1 MPYTP
6 LPIDEVLPQLC
17 GELRRASVVLLRAS
31 TGAGK
36 TTRVPGALLD
46 AGLVGD
52 KEVIVLE
59 PRRLAARAAAR
70 RTASERGSQLGGEVG
85 YQVRFD
91 SKRSAQTRISFVTT
105 GLFLRRLQSDPFLD
119 GVGLVIFDEF
129 HERSLD
135 GDLSLA
141 LARRVQ
147 AEVRDDL
154 KLVVMSATLETKPLL
169 AFLDDPPF
177 IESQGRSYPVEIEY
191 LPNTEPVE
199 RGGPSAETVRAGIR
213 RALASTAGNVLVF
226 LPGVGEIKRTADLVG
241 AEVRAAGHLL
251 FQLYGDQSSEEQD
264 RALQEQSARVV
275 YLATNIAEA
284 SLTLPGITAVVDTGL
299 SRTLRHDAGRGVN
312 QLVLGPIS
320 RASAQQRA
328 GRAGRTAPGRCL
340 RLWTEHDE
348 RSRQPEEEP
357 EVRRVDVAGALLELF
372 VWGEVAPARFPWFE
386 TPPAAALESAL
397 QVLEG
402 IGAIA
407 TTEESE
413 YRLLDLGRRI
423 AGLPLHPR
431 LARLLVEGA
440 SRGAAVEAATCAA
453 LLSERSPFR
462 RAASVAHSSTSPL
475 DSDLIDQLH
484 ALFEFEQRG
493 RRTDTLVPAV
503 ARSLF
508 RVRDQLLRTVKSRAT
523 GKQRKPK
530 KGKDVGSGPGSR
542 GSSETRGSDLEHAD
556 EILARALLLAYPD
569 RLARR
574 RAPGDD
580 RALMIDGRGVRLARE
595 SSVKDAE
602 LFLCLEVFATASE
615 TIVRSASEV
624 RREWL
629 DEERVRTETLLTF
642 DTESQRV
649 VAQLI
654 TRYGGLELDH
664 RQATLE
670 RGPAATK
677 VLIDAA
683 TADLGRALPLT
694 DKEFVD
700 FKARIH
706 CLREWMPDL
715 ELPEIDHAFLCT
727 RLPELCRDKLSFAEL
742 ARAPLVQA
750 VRNALDWKQVD
761 ALNRHAPERIEVPS
775 GNHIRLTYEEG
786 RPPVLAARIQELF
799 GMKSTPRIA
808 GGRVTLLLHLLAPN
822 MRPQQVTDDL
832 ESFWNTTYA
841 TVRKDLRHRYPKHD
855 WPEDPWSAKAKQRR
869 R

>member
-1 MPYTP
+1 VPHSA

-17 GELRRASVVLLRAS
+17 EELRGASAVLLRAP

-46 AGLVGD
+46 AGLAGD

-70 RTASERGSQLGGEVG
+70 RTASERGGRVGDEVG

-91 SKRSAQTRISFVTT
+91 SKRSAKTRICFMTT

-119 GVGLVIFDEF
+119 GVGLVVFDEF

-154 KLVVMSATLETKPLL
+154 KLVVMSATLETEPLL

-177 IESQGRSYPVEIEY
+177 VESRGRSYPVEVEY
-191 LPNTEPVE
+191 LPNTQRVE
-199 RGGPSAETVRAGIR
+199 RGGPSSETVRTGIR
-213 RALASTAGNVLVF
+213 RALADTTGNVLVF

-241 AEVRAAGHLL
+241 FELRAAGHLL
-251 FQLYGDQSSEEQD
+251 FRLYGDQSPEDQD
-264 RALQEQSARVV
+264 RALQEQAERVV
-275 YLATNIAEA
+275 YLATNVAEA

-320 RASAQQRA
+320 RASAEQRA
-328 GRAGRTAPGRCL
+328 GRAGRTSPGRCL
-340 RLWTEHDE
+340 RLWTELDE

-357 EVRRVDVAGALLELF
+357 EVRRVEVASAVLELF

-386 TPPAAALESAL
+386 APPEPALASAL
-397 QVLEG
+397 GVLEG

-407 TTEESE
+407 PTGDGE
-413 YRLLDLGRRI
+413 YRLLELGRRL

-431 LARLLVEGA
+431 LARLLIEGA
-440 SRGAAVEAATCAA
+440 SRGAALEAATCAA

-462 RAASVAHSSTSPL
+462 REAHVAHSPTSPF

-484 ALFEFEQRG
+484 ALLEFGERG
-493 RRTDTLVPAV
+493 GRSNDIVPAV
-503 ARSLF
+503 ARSMF
-508 RVRDQLLRTVKSRAT
+508 RVRDQLLRSVEHGARGKRGAAKSGRARDSDFT
-523 GKQRKPK
+523 
-530 KGKDVGSGPGSR
+530 
-542 GSSETRGSDLEHAD
+542 ETD
-556 EILARALLLAYPD
+556 EALARALLLAYPD

-602 LFLCLEVFATASE
+602 LFLCIEVFATASE
-615 TIVRSASEV
+615 TIVRCASEV

-629 DEERVRTETLLTF
+629 DEERVTTETLLTF
-642 DTESQRV
+642 DATDQRV

-654 TRYGGLELDH
+654 TRFGGLVLDQ
-664 RQATLE
+664 RPGTLE
-670 RGPAATK
+670 RGAAATN
-677 VLIDAA
+677 VLVEAA
-683 TADLGRALPLT
+683 AAELDRALPLT
-694 DKEFVD
+694 DKEFVN
-700 FKARIH
+700 FRARVH

-715 ELPEIDHAFLCT
+715 ELPRIDHAFLCE
-727 RLPELCRDKLSFAEL
+727 RLPELCSGKLTFAEL
-742 ARAPLVQA
+742 ERAPLTEV
-750 VRNALDWKQVD
+750 VRNTLDWKQVD
-761 ALNRHAPERIEVPS
+761 ALNRHAPERMEVPS

-786 RPPVLAARIQELF
+786 RPPILAARIQELF
-799 GMKSTPRIA
+799 GMQSTPRIA

-841 TVRKDLRHRYPKHD
+841 TVRKDLRRRYPKHD
-855 WPEDPWSAKAKQRR
+855 WPEDPWAAKAKPRR